1 MPAMNGPTP
10 AAAPEPPP
18 EPARRATTGPS
29 GGVDDSAP
37 PVDAAL
43 LDEAV
48 DLLRQA
54 GELTLQWFRSSTLTI
69 DRKGDGTP
77 VTEADRAAERFLR
90 EAISAAHPDD
100 TIVGE
105 EEDTRAGSSARTWIV
120 DPIDGTK
127 AFTHGVGLY
136 TNLLA
141 INDEHGPAVGVINIP
156 ALGETVY
163 AGRGIGCFFNGERAH
178 VSAHDSLTRAHIS
191 TSSFGNWRDDQLLRL
206 RAVHANLRTWG
217 DGYGY
222 ALVATGRIEA
232 MVDAEVALWDVAPMP
247 VILREAGGRFSN
259 WDGTGDPAAGSGLAS
274 NGLVHDE
281 LLALLLQEP

>member
-1 MPAMNGPTP
+1 M
-10 AAAPEPPP
+10 
-18 EPARRATTGPS
+18 
-29 GGVDDSAP
+29 DDSPADAP
-37 PVDAAL
+37 PADRPVAAMAVPTVDQAL

-54 GELTLQWFRSSTLTI
+54 GELTLRWFRSSSLTI

-77 VTEADRAAERFLR
+77 VTQADKAAERFLR
-90 EAISAAHPDD
+90 EAILERHPHD
-100 TIVGE
+100 TLVGE
-105 EEDTRAGSSARTWIV
+105 EEETQTGTSATTWII

-141 INDEHGPAVGVINIP
+141 INDEHGPAIGVINIP

-163 AGRGIGCFFNGERAH
+163 AGRGLGCFFNGEAAR
-178 VSAHDSLTRAHIS
+178 VSDHTTIRSAHIS
-191 TSSFGNWRDDQLLRL
+191 TSSFANWRNDQLQRL
-206 RAVHANLRTWG
+206 RDAHANLRTWG

-247 VILREAGGRFSN
+247 VILREAGGRFTN
-259 WDGTGDPAAGSGLAS
+259 WDGTEDPAGGSGLAT
-274 NGLVHDE
+274 NGHLHDE
-281 LLALLLQEP
+281 LLASLLEAPR